1 VVGLSSRHSSYRQLA
16 RRSAGAIAVALGILA
31 APAASAQQTSSPPAT
46 KPAAAP
52 SGAVPEIVVS
62 APKPKPVVRHRRAAP
77 PTTAPAT
84 AATPAPASAATP
96 GEAANAPLQ
105 QTAASD
111 KTGTKIG
118 DLPQSVVV
126 VPRSV
131 VTEQGGTSLA
141 DAVRDVSGI
150 NLGGSSAYG
159 FFDRFTIRGMDARIY
174 SDGFPDGDQFNGF
187 AHSMNGVQDIEVL
200 KGPGSA
206 LFGSTTP
213 GGSINIIH
221 FMPSAV
227 PGYGISE
234 QIGSFGSWMTSVYA
248 TGPTTVPGLNYR
260 VDGLFQHSDGFRD
273 ISSANYELRPEWSW
287 QHDNHVTTV
296 AVDVRNIDRNT
307 DSYGILYFN
316 GKSNAGTPLNNV
328 PNTAF
333 YSTPF
338 GYGDQTMERGTVVD
352 SWWVADYLTINNRLS
367 LTHRDVDILRNS
379 GGGTITSLGGG
390 IFEEGAAGCPSPTAS
405 GCRQLRE
412 QTDNDDD
419 LTYQFEPVWKFHT
432 GSVGHTLLT
441 GGQVEWESIDD
452 NRQTANLPNIS
463 NIFAPVVPETSTN
476 GLVFMRTNALPGMED
491 QLRALYLSAYATD
504 QIDVTDQWK
513 VRVGIRQEHWY
524 EQLNPLAYVA
534 QSATNPAPGRFEE
547 NGTPL
552 EPGVLD
558 TEVDTPT
565 SWSIGTLY
573 KILPGVA
580 PFAGVSKSY
589 LTNFNSETTQNGVY
603 APESG
608 LEYEAGIKFSTPDG
622 RFVFTPAAFAI
633 YRTNVFTENTT
644 TDTITFNAQNSR
656 GVDADLQVAVTPE
669 WKILANAI
677 AQSALLT
684 SVPGTPADIGN
695 WPVGVPRYIFNTWMT
710 YDFAINGIHGFRVGG
725 GLSFNSKTY
734 ANNGNTSWIPDST
747 VIDTMFGY
755 YAAHWDAQIGIKNI
769 ANVEYFS
776 FAESAGGYVG
786 EPRTYYVKASWH
798 Y

>member
-1 VVGLSSRHSSYRQLA
+1 MARVDERTSCHQRRRRNAAAPAFAMALA
-16 RRSAGAIAVALGILA
+16 MVA
-31 APAASAQQTSSPPAT
+31 APAAAQQNSAPPSTAPAPKPSSPSTPT
-46 KPAAAP
+46 PSAP
-52 SGAVPEIVVS
+52 VPEIVVS
-62 APKPKPVVRHRRAAP
+62 APKSKPPVRHRPRAAARS
-77 PTTAPAT
+77 TAPVTNTAPSAP
-84 AATPAPASAATP
+84 AATGPGSGAAGP
-96 GEAANAPLQ
+96 QAPLE

-126 VPRSV
+126 VPRAV
-131 VTEQGGTSLA
+131 VTEQGGTSLS
-141 DAVRDVSGI
+141 DAVRNVSGI
-150 NLGGSSAYG
+150 NLGGTSSYG

-187 AHSMNGVQDIEVL
+187 PHSINGVQSIEVL

-248 TGPTTVPGLNYR
+248 TGPTTVPGLAYR

-273 ISSANYELRPEWSW
+273 LKSANYELRPVLSW
-287 QHDNHVTTV
+287 THDNHVTTV
-296 AVDVRNIDRNT
+296 AMDVRHIERTPDT
-307 DSYGILYFN
+307 YGILYFN
-316 GKSNAGTPLNNV
+316 GTGIGGTPLTAV
-328 PNTAF
+328 PDTAK

-338 GYGDQTMERGTVVD
+338 SLGNQTIERPTLTD
-352 SWWVADYLTINNRLS
+352 SWWVADYLTVNNRLS
-367 LTHRDVDILRNS
+367 FMHRDVDILRNS
-379 GGGTITSLGGG
+379 GGAIALVNGEFAMTN
-390 IFEEGAAGCPSPTAS
+390 
-405 GCRQLRE
+405 RQLRE
-412 QTDNDDD
+412 QTDHDNDF
-419 LTYQFEPVWKFHT
+419 TYQFEPIWKFHT

-441 GGQVEWESIDD
+441 GAQVEWDSIDD
-452 NRQTANLPNIS
+452 NRLTAALQNIP
-463 NIFAPVVPETSTN
+463 NIFAPVIPETSTN
-476 GLVFMRTNALPGMED
+476 GLVFERTAALSGMQD

-524 EQLNPLAYVA
+524 EQLNPLAFV
-534 QSATNPAPGRFEE
+534 PGRFEQS
-547 NGTPL
+547 GAPL
-552 EPGVLD
+552 EPGTLD
-558 TEVDTPT
+558 TEIDNPT
-565 SWSIGTLY
+565 SWSVGTLY

-589 LTNFNSETTQNGVY
+589 LTNFNSETTQEGVV

-608 LEYEAGIKFSTPDG
+608 LEYEAGVKFSTPDG

-644 TDTITFNAQNSR
+644 TDTIAFNAQKSI
-656 GVDADLQVAVTPE
+656 GADADLQFAITPQL
-669 WKILANAI
+669 KLLANAI
-677 AQSALLT
+677 AQRAELT
-684 SVPGTPADIGN
+684 AVPLTPSQVGN
-695 WPVGVPRYIFNTWMT
+695 WPVGTPEYIFNVWTT

-725 GLSFNSKTY
+725 GLSYNSKTF
-734 ANNGNTSWIPDST
+734 ANTANSAWIPAST
-747 VIDTMFGY
+747 VVDTMFGY

-769 ANVEYFS
+769 ANVEYFTI
-776 FAESAGGYVG
+776 AQSAGGYVG
-786 EPRTYYVKASWH
+786 QPRTYYLKASLH

>member
-1 VVGLSSRHSSYRQLA
+1 MA
-16 RRSAGAIAVALGILA
+16 FAMAIV
-31 APAASAQQTSSPPAT
+31 
-46 KPAAAP
+46 PAAAQQNSAPASTAPAPKP
-52 SGAVPEIVVS
+52 STPSAPVPEIVVS
-62 APKPKPVVRHRRAAP
+62 APKSKPPVVRHRPRVAAHS
-77 PTTAPAT
+77 TAPVAT
-84 AATPAPASAATP
+84 AAPSAPAATGSGGGAAQ
-96 GEAANAPLQ
+96 APLE

-111 KTGTKIG
+111 KTGTKLG

-131 VTEQGGTSLA
+131 VSEQGGTSLS
-141 DAVRDVSGI
+141 DAVHDVSGI
-150 NLGGSSAYG
+150 NLGGSSSYG

-187 AHSMNGVQDIEVL
+187 VHSMNGVQSIEVL

-221 FMPSAV
+221 FMPSAT

-248 TGPTTVPGLNYR
+248 TGPTTVPGLAYR

-273 ISSANYELRPEWSW
+273 ISSGNYEFRPELSW
-287 QHDNHVTTV
+287 NHDNHVTTL
-296 AVDVRNIDRNT
+296 ALDARRIDRTT

-316 GKSNAGTPLNNV
+316 GSSNAGTPLIAV
-328 PNTAF
+328 PNTAQ

-338 GYGDQTMERGTVVD
+338 GHGDQTMERATVTD
-352 SWWVADYLTINNRLS
+352 SWWVADYLTVNNRLAF
-367 LTHRDVDILRNS
+367 THRDVDILRNS
-379 GGGTITSLGGG
+379 GGGTITEVGGL
-390 IFEEGAAGCPSPTAS
+390 FEEGNAGCPSPTAS

-412 QTDNDDD
+412 QTDHDDD
-419 LTYQFEPVWKFHT
+419 FIYQFEPVWKFHT

-441 GGQVEWESIDD
+441 GAQVEWQSIDD
-452 NRQTANLPNIS
+452 NRLTANLPNIA
-463 NIFAPVVPETSTN
+463 NIYAPVIPETSTA
-476 GLVFMRTNALPGMED
+476 GLDFMRTASLSGMQD
-491 QLRALYLSAYATD
+491 QLRALYLSAYTTD

-513 VRVGIRQEHWY
+513 VRLGIRQEHWY
-524 EQLNPLAYVA
+524 EGLTPLAYVA
-534 QSATNPAPGRFEE
+534 QSATNPAPGRFEQ
-547 NGTPL
+547 NGSPL
-552 EPGVLD
+552 EPGVTD
-558 TEVDTPT
+558 TEIDTPT

-580 PFAGVSKSY
+580 PFVGVSKSY

-608 LEYEAGIKFSTPDG
+608 LEYEAGIKFSSPDG
-622 RFVFTPAAFAI
+622 RFVFMPAAFAI
-633 YRTNVFTENTT
+633 YRTNVFSENTT

-656 GVDADLQVAVTPE
+656 GVDADLQFAITPQ
-669 WKILANAI
+669 WKLLANAI
-677 AQSALLT
+677 AQSAVLT
-684 SVPGTPADIGN
+684 EVPGTPADDGN
-695 WPVGVPRYIFNTWMT
+695 WPVGVPRYIFNTWTT

-747 VIDTMFGY
+747 VIDGMFGY
-755 YAAHWDAQIGIKNI
+755 YATHWDAQVGIKNI
-769 ANVEYFS
+769 ANVEYFT

-786 EPRTYYVKASWH
+786 EPRTYYLKASLH